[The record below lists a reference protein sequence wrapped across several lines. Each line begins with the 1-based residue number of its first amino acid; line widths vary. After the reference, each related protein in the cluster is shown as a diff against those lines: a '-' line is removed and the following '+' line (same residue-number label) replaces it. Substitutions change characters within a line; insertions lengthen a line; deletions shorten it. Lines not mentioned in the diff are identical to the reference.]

1 MFKFKDISDKTI
13 DVGDLIKT
21 DNKIL
26 IVKKAEK
33 QGCTG
38 CIFYTKKYLNF
49 NITNLCNCKP
59 IYCQANRRTLYNGK
73 CKYFLIFDIF
83 TGV

>member
-26 IVKKAEK
+26 IAKKTDK
-33 QGCTG
+33 LCCKG
-38 CIFYTKKYLNF
+38 CIFYTKKYLSF
-49 NITNLCNCKP
+49 NIKNLCNCKT
-59 IYCQANRRTLYNGK
+59 IYCQANRSALHHRN
-73 CKYFLIFDIF
+73 CKYYLIFDIF